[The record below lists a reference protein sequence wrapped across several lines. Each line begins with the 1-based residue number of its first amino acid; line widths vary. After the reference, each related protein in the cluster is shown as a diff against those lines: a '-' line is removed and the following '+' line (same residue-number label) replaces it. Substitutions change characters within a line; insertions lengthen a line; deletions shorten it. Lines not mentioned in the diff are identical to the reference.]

1 MSDSIPPPDPSAG
14 KPAVGSDPGSLPPGG
29 SEGLARI
36 METQQAKFTRS
47 ASAPATDL
55 ADTEATRDAGFRAAS
70 GSAPVRG
77 TAEQASERAKRCA
90 RVVAGGPPYDHRD
103 CCGGIAGPDR
113 EKER

>member
-55 ADTEATRDAGFRAAS
+55 TDTEAPET
-70 GSAPVRG
+70 
-77 TAEQASERAKRCA
+77 QASEL
-90 RVVAGGPPYDHRD
+90 P
-103 CCGGIAGPDR
+103 AGPLPFAGRPSRRPSGPSDAP
-113 EKER
+113 E